1 MILTQHITDLLQILL
16 IAVVVY
22 TLFRLVRGTRTASIL
37 IGFTSF
43 IFTLWAVTVLFNLDV
58 IAYAL
63 RALSVYFGLAVIVV
77 FHPEIRKILARL
89 GTMSFGGIW
98 RGQTESPVDILTD
111 AALDL
116 SRKKTGALIAVERQE
131 ALTHYA
137 ETGVALDSLL
147 STELIVSIFTPPL
160 PLHDGGLIVRGSRIL
175 AARCMF
181 PLTNRAVEGH
191 HSPETHTGMRH
202 RAAIGLSEDTD
213 ALVIVVSEETGG
225 ISVAHDGDIRR
236 NIAPH
241 NLQRYLKAV
250 FIPKDKLGD
259 TFPLVFGSHGTG
271 RFSRMVLNLFRS
283 RN

>member
-1 MILTQHITDLLQILL
+1 MIFTQHATDILQILL

-22 TLFRLVRGTRTASIL
+22 NIFRLVRGTRTASIL
-37 IGFTSF
+37 IGFASL

-63 RALSVYFGLAVIVV
+63 RALSVYFGLGAIVV
-77 FHPEIRKILARL
+77 FHPEIRKILGRFGA
-89 GTMSFGGIW
+89 MSVGGIW
-98 RGQTESPVDILTD
+98 RGRSESPVDVLTE
-111 AALDL
+111 AALEL
-116 SRKKTGALIAVERQE
+116 SREKTGALIAVERQE
-131 ALTHYA
+131 ALTHYG
-137 ETGVALDSLL
+137 ETGVGLDALL
-147 STELIVSIFTPPL
+147 STELIISIFTPPL
-160 PLHDGGLIVRGSRIL
+160 PLHDGGLVIRGSRIL
-175 AARCMF
+175 SARCMF
-181 PLTNRAVEGH
+181 PLTNRTVDGN

-225 ISVAHDGDIRR
+225 ISIAHDGEIRR

-250 FIPKDKLGD
+250 FIPKDKRGE
-259 TFPLVFGSHGTG
+259 TFPLVFGSQGTG
-271 RFSRMVLNLFRS
+271 LLSRLMYNLFRS